1 MKLFCRFNKT
11 FYSKTFK
18 IMFNRIKILIGLV
31 IINLIAFSCN
41 NESIEVPISNIELSA
56 SSEYFE
62 VGLTDTLQLTINPQN
77 ASNKEF
83 IWSSSNPSIA
93 EVDSDGIV
101 TGISP
106 GEATISVSTNDKG
119 FIAQQTVQI
128 IRWTFYN
135 MEDVTVRPIAVGLQ
149 DHIWAGGYDLT
160 RIFDNSEQVY
170 PDIKGISAIA
180 GNNRDNIWFGSYNSG
195 IWKFDGAN
203 WSNYTAENS
212 NIDYDTVN
220 YNSMVLDLED
230 NLWFGTV
237 SKGKGTGVTMF
248 DGNQWQVFNSDN
260 GLVFNSVNGIAV
272 DTENKKWF
280 TTRQGISSF
289 DGTIWVSYTSENTG
303 IDLIDQVFSVA
314 IDKEN
319 NKWFGSYG
327 GALKFDGTNW
337 TRYNSSPDVLKWN
350 FINAIAID
358 KENNKWFATEY
369 GVSKFDGTNWVN
381 YNSKNSVNY
390 DKVYNVRDIAIDSQ
404 GNKWLGTSYG
414 VIKLED

>member
-1 MKLFCRFNKT
+1 M
-11 FYSKTFK
+11 Y
-18 IMFNRIKILIGLV
+18 NRIRILSGLV
-31 IINLIAFSCN
+31 IINLMAFSCN
-41 NESIEVPISNIELSA
+41 NDSIELPISSIELST
-56 SSEYFE
+56 SSEYIE
-62 VGLTDTLQLTINPQN
+62 VGLTDTLRLTINPEN
-77 ASNKEF
+77 ATHKDY

-93 EVDSDGIV
+93 EVDPDGVV

-106 GEATISVSTNDKG
+106 GKAIISVSTNDKG
-119 FIAQQTVQI
+119 FFAEQTVQI
-128 IRWTFYN
+128 IRWTFYY

-160 RIFDNSEQVY
+160 RIFDNSELVY

-180 GNNRDNIWFGSYNSG
+180 GNNHDNIWFGSYNSG
-195 IWKFDGAN
+195 IWKFDGTN
-203 WSNYTAENS
+203 WTNYTAENS

-220 YNSMVLDLED
+220 HNSMVLDLED

-237 SKGKGTGVTMF
+237 SKGVGTGVTMF

-272 DTENKKWF
+272 DSENKKWF

-289 DGTIWVSYTSENTG
+289 DGTNWVSYTSENTG
-303 IDLIDQVFSVA
+303 IDLIDEVFSIA
-314 IDKEN
+314 IDNEN
-319 NKWFGSYG
+319 NKWFSSYL

-369 GVSKFDGTNWVN
+369 GVSKFDGTNWIN
-381 YNSKNSVNY
+381 YNSKNSANY
-390 DKVYNVRDIAIDSQ
+390 NKVYNVRDIEIDSQ